1 MKVTMEWQVKAG
13 TAHLKWNVDGTPKK
27 DSFQLETQ
35 NYWHSSFDKI
45 WVKHTNEYHA
55 SYL

>member
-13 TAHLKWNVDGTPKK
+13 TAHLKWNVNGTPKK